1 VAQRL
6 PAALVNMRKE
16 TKVANESNNTHE
28 SAEKT
33 VLAAMEANEER
44 LTARREGVELRI
56 MKTTLTP
63 KEKYPEL
70 YKRISE
76 LYVEVFS
83 SKLESL
89 ECRQAAGVATP
100 QDLKDL

>member
-1 VAQRL
+1 
-6 PAALVNMRKE
+6 
-16 TKVANESNNTHE
+16 
-28 SAEKT
+28 

-89 ECRQAAGVATP
+89 ECRQAAVLRRRRT
-100 QDLKDL
+100 